1 MARFFAIAMLLPFS
15 AIARADDPAASVRAA
30 CKGEGGLHHSVT
42 TAPPLVWNDREGTLA
57 VDLEQP
63 FRFDGGNVVLWRQS
77 DDDPGL
83 APLRMVVEQ
92 GAAII
97 KSRERGQLNAV
108 LSYELVASDLTAG
121 PCLSL
126 AGGRILKARYRPVR
140 LELFEANDKANARAV
155 AVFRSPGA
163 AEAERAV
170 PRVTIGPLQFAHRDE
185 RMRNAAEKD
194 LAALEP
200 LLRRCYED
208 AVAKRADAG
217 GHLVLNV
224 EVDRGHLHVFRV
236 ELDGLGDAA
245 LTKCARTTV
254 EGGTIGSHV
263 AAFSLPIAFER
274 K

>member
-1 MARFFAIAMLLPFS
+1 MARLFAIAALLGLS
-15 AIARADDPAASVRAA
+15 AVARADDPAASVRAA
-30 CKGEGGLHHSVT
+30 CKGEGGLHRLVAP
-42 TAPPLVWNDREGTLA
+42 APPLVWSDREGTLA

-83 APLRMVVEQ
+83 APVKMAVEQ

-97 KSRERGQLNAV
+97 KARERGQLNAV
-108 LSYELVASDLTAG
+108 LAYELVASDLTAG

-140 LELFEANDKANARAV
+140 LELFEANDKSSAHAV

-170 PRVTIGPLQFAHRDE
+170 PRVAIGPLQFTHRDE
-185 RMRNAAEKD
+185 RMRAAAEKD
-194 LAALEP
+194 LAAIEP

-236 ELDGLGDAA
+236 ELDALGDAA
-245 LTKCARTTV
+245 LTKCARAIV
-254 EGGTIGSHV
+254 EGGTVGPHIAG
-263 AAFSLPIAFER
+263 FSLPIAFER